1 MTDSGPSPSSPRS
14 HFPTHSEPRVWLISS
29 GDSPLGIS
37 LTRQLLAH
45 GDCVVSGLVPSNL
58 LRDENRREQFE
69 DFLAEVERN
78 KEDDWKVRFRPVMLD
93 IRKMGECQA
102 AVAEAVETFGRIDIL
117 LCCTSQAIV
126 GTVEELA
133 ASRTTLS
140 LVRDQFETN
149 YFGPVNIIKSA
160 LPHMRRQ
167 KSGHIMVLSGI
178 TAHIGTPGLGVY
190 CASEWALEGYCDSI
204 AYEIAPFNIKVS
216 ILQCSIEIRILTNLI
231 TSVPPILPAYSAPTN
246 HAPLFRNILN
256 GLLSRLPQADLE
268 AASPANSG
276 DSASSS
282 TNIAN
287 GQDPTPD
294 GSRRYLPFSAP
305 EVVSMYPPLSAA
317 HLEALTAETVHA
329 ITAIGGHENPPSR
342 HIIGQEGVAS
352 VKEKLKTV
360 SEELEDFIQASCA
373 VDITSNDNPTQDL
386 SQEGM

>member
-14 HFPTHSEPRVWLISS
+14 HFPSHSEPRVWLISS
-29 GDSPLGIS
+29 GDSPIGLS
-37 LTRQLLAH
+37 LARQLLAH

-58 LRDENRREQFE
+58 LRDENRRNQFQA
-69 DFLAEVERN
+69 FLAEVERN
-78 KEDDWKVRFRPVMLD
+78 EDDWKARFRPVMLD

-102 AVAEAVETFGRIDIL
+102 AVAEAVETFGKIDIL
-117 LCCTSQAIV
+117 VCCTSQAIV

-133 ASRTTLS
+133 ASRTTLN

-160 LPHMRRQ
+160 LPHMRKR
-167 KSGHIMVLSGI
+167 KSGHILVLSGI

-231 TSVPPILPAYSAPTN
+231 TSVPPILPAYSPSTN

-268 AASPANSG
+268 AASPGYSG
-276 DSASSS
+276 GSAASS

-287 GQDPTPD
+287 GQDSPP
-294 GSRRYLPFSAP
+294 GGYLPFSAP

-373 VDITSNDNPTQDL
+373 VDITSNEDSTRAL
-386 SQEGM
+386 REEGM